1 MKQFTSEISPNE
13 QLITETLH
21 QSALL
26 LNIDKPIATADQV
39 EAVLGIPDHDLL
51 AKIDIPSASFNL
63 GVINS
68 VYFQSFYL
76 LRNSQEAHDITPHAQ
91 RWPKSFMDFATK
103 LPTGTV
109 EVINHLE
116 MQNLEDADCGHT
128 NVHGFVYKPG
138 MTAKFGRLEPIGSG
152 NGANGLGQLAS
163 RHHLSVAVSHSGV
176 EVIDTSTAGTRVT
189 HVR

>member
-1 MKQFTSEISPNE
+1 MNRFTSDLTPKAH
-13 QLITETLH
+13 LIIEDVH
-21 QSALL
+21 NSALVL
-26 LNIDKPIATADQV
+26 DVDKPIATAKQV

-63 GVINS
+63 GVVNS

-76 LRNSQEAHDITPHAQ
+76 LRNSQEAYDITPHAQ
-91 RWPKSFMDFATK
+91 GWPKSFMDFATK
-103 LPTGTV
+103 RPTGTV

-116 MQNLEDADCGHT
+116 MQKLEDAECRHS

-138 MTAKFGRLEPIGSG
+138 MTAKFGRLEPIGGG

-163 RHHLSVAVSHSGV
+163 RHHLSVDVSLSRV
-176 EVIDTSTAGTRVT
+176 EVIDTSSAGTRVT
-189 HVR
+189 FAR